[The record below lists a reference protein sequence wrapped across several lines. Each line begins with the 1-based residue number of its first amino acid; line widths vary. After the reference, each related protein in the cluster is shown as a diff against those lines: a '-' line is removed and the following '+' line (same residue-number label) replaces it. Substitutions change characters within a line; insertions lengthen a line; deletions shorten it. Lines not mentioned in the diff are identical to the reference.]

1 MANDFLRLYE
11 SCYDD
16 IYRYVYCKTGN
27 PWDTDDIVSDVFLKA
42 YRHYDSTRQTH
53 KAWLVTIAR
62 NTTVDYYRKSG
73 RELPGEVPESLTFMT
88 VLEDLEHDLEK
99 ACLKSALSQLDDE
112 QFELINL
119 RFFCGLKFRE
129 IASVLGTK
137 QANVKTRFYRTLE
150 QLRKK
155 VESCLASENS

>member
-1 MANDFLRLYE
+1 LANDFLQLYE
-11 SCYDD
+11 RYYDD
-16 IYRYVYCKTGN
+16 IYRYVYCKVGD
-27 PWDTDDIVSDVFLKA
+27 PWNTDDIVSDVFLKA
-42 YRHYDSTRQTH
+42 YRHYDSTRHTH

-62 NTTVDYYRKSG
+62 NTIVDYYRKSG

-99 ACLKSALSQLDDE
+99 ACLKSALSQLDGE
-112 QFELINL
+112 RFELINL
-119 RFFCGLKFRE
+119 RFFCGLKFKE
-129 IASVLGTK
+129 IAMVLDSK

-155 VESCLASENS
+155 VESCLASANN

>member
-1 MANDFLRLYE
+1 MANDFLQLYE
-11 SCYDD
+11 RCYDD
-16 IYRYVYCKTGN
+16 IYRYVYCRTGD
-27 PWDTDDIVSDVFLKA
+27 PWCTDDIVSDVFLKA
-42 YRHYDSTRQTH
+42 YRHYDSTRPTH

-62 NTTVDYYRKSG
+62 NTIVDYYRKSG

-88 VLEDLEHDLEK
+88 VLEDLEHDLER
-99 ACLKSALSQLDDE
+99 ACLKSALSQLDSE

-119 RFFCGLKFRE
+119 RFFGGLKFKE
-129 IASVLGTK
+129 IAVVLGTK
-137 QANVKTRFYRTLE
+137 QANIKTRFYRTLE

>member
-1 MANDFLRLYE
+1 MANDFLQLYE
-11 SCYDD
+11 NCYDD
-16 IYRYVYCKTGN
+16 IYRYVYCRTGN

-42 YRHYDSTRQTH
+42 YRHYDSARQTH

-62 NTTVDYYRKSG
+62 NTTIDYYRKSG
-73 RELPGEVPESLTFMT
+73 REFPGEVPESLTFMT

-99 ACLKSALSQLDDE
+99 ACLKSALSQLDGE
-112 QFELINL
+112 LLELISL
-119 RFFCGLKFRE
+119 RFFCGLKHKE
-129 IASVLGTK
+129 IAEVLGSK
-137 QANVKTRFYRTLE
+137 QANVKTRFYRALE

>member
-1 MANDFLRLYE
+1 MPELAATPN
-11 SCYDD
+11 
-16 IYRYVYCKTGN
+16 RYVYCRTGN

-42 YRHYDSTRQTH
+42 YRHYDSARQTH

-62 NTTVDYYRKSG
+62 NTTIDYYRKSG
-73 RELPGEVPESLTFMT
+73 REFPGEVPESLTFMT
-88 VLEDLEHDLEK
+88 VLEDQEHDLET
-99 ACLKSALSQLDDE
+99 ACLKSALSQLDGE
-112 QFELINL
+112 RFELINL
-119 RFFCGLKFRE
+119 RFFCGLKFKE
-129 IASVLGTK
+129 MAIVLCSK